1 MKTKFKKLSVCTMQK
16 KYTMSPI
23 TQDQIDILDSLV
35 VERLSDNVDNV
46 ALV

>member
-1 MKTKFKKLSVCTMQK
+1 
-16 KYTMSPI
+16 MSPI

-46 ALV
+46 ALVRTFIMFRTKR